1 LNAALSSSSCPFG
14 RRGDLSSLRFG
25 SKTRL
30 WLDSSFFSFTNGGIT
45 TSSWNQS
52 TSTITAIP
60 EPSTYIAVRAQLVG
74 HGYSAARN
82 CGMPDYS
89 CLS

>member
-45 TSSWNQS
+45 NSSWHEG
-52 TSTITAIP
+52 TSTFTIT
-60 EPSTYIAVRAQLVG
+60 LLG
-74 HGYSAARN
+74 HGYGAARN
-82 CGMPDYS
+82 CGIPDYR